1 MQRLSYDLVQ
11 ALDQVV
17 SIHVV
22 KWGHSQIF
30 LPFFVTIALTRSLLF
45 SVTHDLYVIHV
56 GDVLL
61 APLGLLLK
69 HLLNVPVVVTA
80 HGLDVTFDKGSYQ
93 WIIRKS
99 LPRLDHVICISR
111 QAQQE
116 CLVRGVTDEKSS
128 VIPVGI
134 NPKRFFPPDQSI
146 PLDGK
151 PSLRLSEP
159 FNEEDKVILLT
170 VGRLTRRKGVAW
182 FIQNVMPFLA
192 TRFPLLVYWVVGEGP
207 DRPAIENTIIQQ
219 GLQDRVILFG
229 DVDDAGLMTAYRL
242 ADLFIMP
249 NIYVPGDVE
258 GFGIVALEAAL
269 NKVCVVASRLE
280 GIVDAITDQKNGIL
294 VPPGDTVAYVQTIE
308 TLLNQTEQRRQ
319 CAQNAQQ
326 FTIARFSWSKIVG
339 QYLEVYSSVSND
351 SALPIKKA

>member
-1 MQRLSYDLVQ
+1 
-11 ALDQVV
+11 
-17 SIHVV
+17 
-22 KWGHSQIF
+22 
-30 LPFFVTIALTRSLLF
+30 
-45 SVTHDLYVIHV
+45 
-56 GDVLL
+56 
-61 APLGLLLK
+61 
-69 HLLNVPVVVTA
+69 
-80 HGLDVTFDKGSYQ
+80 
-93 WIIRKS
+93 
-99 LPRLDHVICISR
+99 
-111 QAQQE
+111 
-116 CLVRGVTDEKSS
+116 
-128 VIPVGI
+128 
-134 NPKRFFPPDQSI
+134 
-146 PLDGK
+146 
-151 PSLRLSEP
+151 
-159 FNEEDKVILLT
+159 
-170 VGRLTRRKGVAW
+170 
-182 FIQNVMPFLA
+182 
-192 TRFPLLVYWVVGEGP
+192 VYWVVGEGP